1 MRRAALVGLLCLASA
16 SASWAQ
22 RPVPYPIVL
31 RITGFI
37 GTKPEGV
44 KDLARWVVAAEGEQY
59 TFYVTKLQPIGVD
72 VAYWNILNRL
82 EPLPVKLVLEG
93 NKELLRQFTG
103 APPETQLVITGNFDV
118 GPGPATLLLSKVEQL
133 PPITPSP

>member
-1 MRRAALVGLLCLASA
+1 VRRAALVGLFCLASA
-16 SASWAQ
+16 SVSWAQ

-44 KDLARWVVAAEGEQY
+44 KDLARWVVAVEGQQY
-59 TFYVTKLQPIGVD
+59 TLHVTKLEPIGVD

-82 EPLPVKLVLEG
+82 EPFPVTLVLEG
-93 NKELLRQFTG
+93 NKELLRQFTS
-103 APPETQLVITGNFDV
+103 APPGTQLVITGNFDV
-118 GPGPATLLLSKVEQL
+118 GPGPATLLLSKVE
-133 PPITPSP
+133 PVPATSPVP